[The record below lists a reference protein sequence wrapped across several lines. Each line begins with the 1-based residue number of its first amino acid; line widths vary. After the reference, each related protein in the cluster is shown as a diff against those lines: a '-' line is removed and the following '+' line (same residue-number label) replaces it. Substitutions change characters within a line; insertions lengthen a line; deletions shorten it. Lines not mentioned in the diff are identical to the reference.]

1 MFSDGGW
8 PCVLHRQQS
17 PPVYRPSRDKHFR
30 QFFKTALFK
39 LQLSRATNEDAF
51 KLQHVFFFPRLYILL
66 QNPGLPPTLR
76 EPSHKTSQKPSNNF
90 TVLFCKQVCIH
101 TSTLRIG
108 SLRLDNKTRHYDLQ
122 EQHFYS
128 ICDLIIYFPFFVL
141 FFHFVWEVRSRLEII
156 SSPLSQWNF
165 KSVFFLMH
173 QET

>member
-1 MFSDGGW
+1 MVAGPVFYTDSKVPQSIDHQGTSISGSSSKQ
-8 PCVLHRQQS
+8 HSSSFNYQEQQMKMLLNYS
-17 PPVYRPSRDKHFR
+17 MY
-30 QFFKTALFK
+30 
-39 LQLSRATNEDAF
+39 
-51 KLQHVFFFPRLYILL
+51 FFFPRLYILL